1 MKTEKSVFRLFTSSG
16 KEKERKSGAWRES
29 LCRLGVLKGSKSS
42 KQGDSP
48 CNYSVYQLSAAEW
61 GRYLAQG
68 AAACGITAYVFYRS
82 VSAFF
87 LLLPFGLVWPLVRR
101 KKLCAERREE
111 LRRQF
116 REAIQILASGLAAG
130 YSVENAFSASVKDL
144 EEMYGKNGMITRE
157 FSYIAHQLTMNRTVE
172 TLLLSFAKRS
182 GLEEVKNFS
191 VIFAVSKRSR
201 GELVSVVNHVVHV
214 ISDRIQVREE
224 IATMTAEKRFEQKIM
239 NLMPFF
245 IVFYVDVTSPGFF
258 EPMYRTVAG
267 RVVMTACLGM
277 YLAACVISQR
287 ILQIE
292 AG

>member
-1 MKTEKSVFRLFTSSG
+1 M
-16 KEKERKSGAWRES
+16 
-29 LCRLGVLKGSKSS
+29 CRLGVLKGSKSS
-42 KQGDSP
+42 RQEEPP
-48 CNYSVYQLSAAEW
+48 CDYSVYHLSAAEW

-68 AAACGITAYVFYRS
+68 MAACGVTAYVFYRS
-82 VSAFF
+82 VPVFF
-87 LLLPFGLVWPLVRR
+87 LLLPFGLVWPFVQR
-101 KKLCAERREE
+101 KNLCEKRREE

-116 REAIQILASGLAAG
+116 REAIQILASGLSAG

-144 EEMYGKNGMITRE
+144 EEMYGRNGMITRE

-172 TLLLSFAKRS
+172 ALLLSFAKRS

-245 IVFYVDVTSPGFF
+245 IVFYVDITSPGFF
-258 EPMYRTVAG
+258 GPMYGTAAG
-267 RVVMTACLGM
+267 RVAMTACLGI
-277 YLAACVISQR
+277 YLAACVISRR

-292 AG
+292 TG